1 MYNITHMTEGEKVQ
15 FCLDPFR
22 NYLSEF
28 FDMITISKV
37 DIKLL
42 ADIDSDELSFL
53 FTKKKKGLLIFKNK
67 NEINFLGITISES
80 NKRILRKILELT
92 YHKDSYYDNTHNR
105 IDVVEINIA
114 IKSWLGKQIA

>member
-1 MYNITHMTEGEKVQ
+1 MTKGEKIQ

-53 FTKKKKGLLIFKNK
+53 FTKKKRGLLIFKNK
-67 NEINFLGITISES
+67 NEINFLGITISEN
-80 NKRILRKILELT
+80 NKRILRKILGLT
-92 YHKDSYYDNTHNR
+92 YDKDSYYDNTHNR

-114 IKSWLGKQIA
+114 IKSWLEKQIA

>member
-1 MYNITHMTEGEKVQ
+1 MTKGEKIQ
-15 FCLDPFR
+15 FCLVPFQ

-53 FTKKKKGLLIFKNK
+53 FTKKKKGLLIFMNK
-67 NEINFLGITISES
+67 NEINFLGITISEN

-92 YHKDSYYDNTHNR
+92 YDKDFYYDNTHNR

-114 IKSWLGKQIA
+114 IKSWLEKQIA